1 MISVWW
7 VVGLLALSL
16 CTGLATAVL
25 MVVLGVQGVMVALKK
40 RLESVETAQENLD
53 RRLTTEVKSRAS
65 LRGVEARTEAKTLAQ
80 VASERLLE
88 VAHSAPAGRPSI
100 ISMIRR

>member
-7 VVGLLALSL
+7 VVGLLLLSL

-40 RLESVETAQENLD
+40 RLESVEIGQENLD
-53 RRLTTEVKSRAS
+53 RRLTTEVKARAGAK
-65 LRGVEARTEAKTLAQ
+65 GVEAREDARSLAQ
-80 VASERLLE
+80 VASDRLLE
-88 VAHSAPAGRPSI
+88 EGRPAASGRPSI
-100 ISMIRR
+100 ISLIRR